1 MFKVLTISLGV
12 VVAATVLVALWVI
25 GIYNKLISLR
35 NLFENG
41 FAQIDVQLKR
51 RYDLIPNLVNTAKG
65 YMAHEKETLEAV
77 IQARNQALSASTA
90 AAANPGEEAAMNQ
103 LNSAESNLD
112 GAIGRLL
119 MIAESYPDLKAN
131 ENMLGIQEELVS
143 TENKIAF
150 SRQSFNDS
158 ATRYNTYLQQFPTN
172 IIGGMFKFNR
182 CQLFEVDEPTE
193 RNAPKVEF

>member
-12 VVAATVLVALWVI
+12 VVAAAVLVALWII

-103 LNSAESNLD
+103 LTSAESNLD

>member
-1 MFKVLTISLGV
+1 MTISLGV
-12 VVAATVLVALWVI
+12 VAAAAVLVALWVI
-25 GIYNKLISLR
+25 SIYNKLISLR
-35 NLFENG
+35 NMFENG

-77 IQARNQALSASTA
+77 IQARNQALTASTA
-90 AAANPGEEAAMNQ
+90 AAANPGEKASMNQ
-103 LNSAESNLD
+103 LTSAESNLD

-131 ENMLGIQEELVS
+131 ENMLAIQEELVS

-150 SRQSFNDS
+150 SRQAFNDG

-172 IIGGMFKFNR
+172 IIGGMFKFSS

-193 RNAPKVEF
+193 RKAPKVEF

>member
-172 IIGGMFKFNR
+172 IIGGMFKFNH

>member
-12 VVAATVLVALWVI
+12 AVAAAVLVALWVI

-172 IIGGMFKFNR
+172 IIGGKFKFNN

-193 RNAPKVEF
+193 RDAPKVEF

>member
-12 VVAATVLVALWVI
+12 AVAAAVLVALWVI

-150 SRQSFNDS
+150 SRQAFNDS

-172 IIGGMFKFNR
+172 IIGGMFKFNN

-193 RNAPKVEF
+193 RDAPKVEF